1 MRLSKVLSS
10 LSTAA
15 LAGRRLHFGMN
26 ERRTTGGSMALSLG
40 TVDRNSVAWSLARSQ
55 RLNAWIGPYRMPAAR
70 APSRLVAKAA
80 SRAFAPEDERRSTTS
95 TPRALTN
102 VHHTGPPT
110 ELTGEP

>member
-55 RLNAWIGPYRMPAAR
+55 RLNTWIGQYRMPAAR

-80 SRAFAPEDERRSTTS
+80 SRAFAPEDERKEHKS
-95 TPRALTN
+95 PPWALTLI
-102 VHHTGPPT
+102 HTTNPPKA
-110 ELTGEP
+110 